1 MRDELK
7 ALAKLAKM
15 DMAAKE
21 LDEELVTLP
30 RRIDEMRADLT
41 TLESLLSSERAQVAE
56 AQELKEARLS
66 ELAER
71 KDALSQAKAKAGRS
85 RTLREAD
92 AAERE
97 VEANRRAM
105 AQITEDIERLQTTV
119 ESKTASLAE
128 REKQFEEAR
137 ALFQEQEA
145 EATARLAEVK
155 SQLANVT
162 EGREDLLAKLP
173 KRISKRY
180 ARLRARTSKF
190 MAVAIVDSGTC
201 ISCQMALPPQLYI
214 ELQRAEDF
222 HSCPQCNALLV
233 HATVLDEAPCD
244 TVTATDASAQ

>member
-21 LDEELVTLP
+21 LDEELATLP
-30 RRIDEMRADLT
+30 KRVEEMRSDLT
-41 TLESLLSSERAQVAE
+41 TLESLLSSERAQVEE
-56 AQELKEARLS
+56 ARQLKEARLG

-71 KDALSQAKAKAGRS
+71 KDALSQAKVKAGRS

-105 AQITEDIERLQTTV
+105 AQITDDIERLQATI
-119 ESKTASLAE
+119 ESKSGALEE
-128 REKQFEEAR
+128 REKQFQEAR
-137 ALFQEQEA
+137 ALFEQQEA

-155 SQLANVT
+155 AQLAAVT
-162 EGREDLLAKLP
+162 DGRDDLLAKLP
-173 KRISKRY
+173 KRIAKRY
-180 ARLRARTSKF
+180 ARLRARMGKF
-190 MAVAIVDSGTC
+190 MAVAVIDSGTC

-214 ELQRAEDF
+214 EIQRAEDF

-233 HATVLDEAPCD
+233 HANLLEEQPAADAAAADAP
-244 TVTATDASAQ
+244 A